1 MTSINLLPP
10 EIRARRQAERR
21 MVFVVAG
28 ALALAAVLAGI
39 WAVGFLGVQK
49 KETELAAVEQQVRA
63 AQAQAEQLAIFEQTQ
78 AELQTRS
85 ETVTRALAGR
95 RDWARLYDEISLVL
109 PSDLWTETMLSSET
123 EGISI
128 QGWAI
133 DAPND
138 TPDAGHKSIAKM
150 LVRLADLEQL
160 QDVWLTN
167 SVKALYL
174 EQDAIQ
180 FTVTAQV
187 KDPTVAQDAA
197 TGATETSGQ

>member
-1 MTSINLLPP
+1 MTRINLLPP
-10 EIRARRQAERR
+10 EIQARRQAERR
-21 MVFVVAG
+21 MVYVVVG
-28 ALALAAVLAGI
+28 ALALAVVLAGV
-39 WAVGFLGVQK
+39 WMLGFLGVQSR
-49 KETELAAVEQQVRA
+49 ETELAAVEQQVRT
-63 AQAQAEQLAIFEQTQ
+63 AQAEAERLAIFEQTA
-78 AELQTRS
+78 AELQSRTDI
-85 ETVTRALAGR
+85 VARALAGR
-95 RDWARLYDEISLVL
+95 RDWARLFDELSLVL
-109 PSDLWTETMLSSET
+109 PSDLWAEAMFSSET
-123 EGISI
+123 DGITI

-167 SVKALYL
+167 SVKTLYL

-187 KDPTVAQDAA
+187 KDPSAAQGVEAGSA
-197 TGATETSGQ
+197 ETSGQ

>member
-21 MVFVVAG
+21 MVFVALG
-28 ALALAAVLAGI
+28 ALALAVVLAGVF
-39 WAVGFLGVQK
+39 AVGFMNVQK
-49 KETELAAVEQQVRA
+49 KDKELAEIEQQVKTT
-63 AQAQAEQLAIFEQTQ
+63 QAQADQLAIFEQTQ
-78 AELQTRS
+78 TELQARS
-85 ETVTRALAGR
+85 ETVSRALAGR

-109 PSDLWTETMLSSET
+109 PSDLWAETMLSSEAD
-123 EGISI
+123 GISI

-138 TPDAGHKSIAKM
+138 TPDLGHKSIAKM

-167 SVKALYL
+167 SVKALYQ

-187 KDPTVAQDAA
+187 KDPSAA
-197 TGATETSGQ
+197 ETSGQ

>member
-1 MTSINLLPP
+1 
-10 EIRARRQAERR
+10 
-21 MVFVVAG
+21 VA
-28 ALALAAVLAGI
+28 
-39 WAVGFLGVQK
+39 
-49 KETELAAVEQQVRA
+49 
-63 AQAQAEQLAIFEQTQ
+63 
-78 AELQTRS
+78 
-85 ETVTRALAGR
+85 RALAGR
-95 RDWARLYDEISLVL
+95 RDWARLFDELSLVL
-109 PSDLWTETMLSSET
+109 PSDLWAEAMFSSET
-123 EGISI
+123 DGITI

-167 SVKALYL
+167 SVKTLYL

-187 KDPTVAQDAA
+187 KDPSVAQDVEAGSA
-197 TGATETSGQ
+197 ETSGQ